1 MAEAAQTSK
10 EVPKIN
16 EKKKRKEKLLL
27 FFPLY
32 FSATKFKISSCF

>member
-16 EKKKRKEKLLL
+16 EKKKKRKIVII
-27 FFPLY
+27 
-32 FSATKFKISSCF
+32 FSPIF